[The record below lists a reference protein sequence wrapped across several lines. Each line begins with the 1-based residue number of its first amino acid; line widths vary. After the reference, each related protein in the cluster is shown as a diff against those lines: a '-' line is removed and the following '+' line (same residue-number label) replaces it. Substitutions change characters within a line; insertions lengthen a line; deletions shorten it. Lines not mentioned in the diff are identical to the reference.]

1 MQKRS
6 SQGLD
11 WVSEVPGLLFLRPF
25 DDPWCLTTPQGRLL
39 SRFDC
44 APSELGGFMRELLD
58 PSARNQLESLL
69 AKGEDYTFH
78 YNCGWLALYECASRT
93 DAGFVCTVT
102 EIKEPSRVAQLA
114 LLAQTI
120 PEPTSLIDRQH
131 RYACVNQA
139 WRQIFQS
146 TAGEPEGRTLA
157 EVWGQDLYDNRLK
170 PMLVQAFAGRQL
182 TDEFWS
188 EVGALGNRCRSL
200 SLYPCAPQA
209 GRIEQ
214 VVLVTRDITDL
225 KDARQALD
233 DSIRSASRL
242 RDRVAL
248 SLQVA
253 QIGIWSLDFDSLTVS
268 WDQAMHQIYGQPAAT
283 PVTLER
289 WRELIHPE
297 DRHHLKRFLEDQT
310 AGIERKISHYRVI
323 RPDGDVRFVKA
334 IFGLA
339 LEEDGSASG
348 LVGASVDVT
357 ELHAIQEALRRA
369 SRAAEDANQ
378 AKSRFLATV
387 SHEIRTPMNAILGLV
402 HLVRLTELNPRQ
414 DDYLRKLERAARSLL
429 DIINDILDFS
439 KVEAG
444 KLALET
450 VDFRLGEVLDN
461 LGQLLQVR
469 ARDKPGLEILFSV
482 DPKTPDALR
491 GDPLRLG
498 QILLNLGGNAV
509 KFTERGEVVI
519 SVRCLERL
527 HNGCV
532 LEFAVTDTGIGLQPE
547 QLPTL
552 FQPFSQADS
561 STARKY
567 GGTGLGLSISQQ
579 LVGLMGG
586 HIWAGQNPS
595 GGARFVFTARFEDA
609 QSASA
614 TRERRL
620 ADEHAELRVLIVD
633 DNPSARGILALMLQG
648 FGFQT
653 DLAESGEVAV
663 ELAAQRLYDV
673 ILMDWRLTGI
683 DGIEASR
690 RIRGLVPNR
699 RPIILLVTAYDGAE
713 LTGQI
718 SQAALDGLL
727 YKPLTESNLYDA
739 IATALHRRE
748 TGEGDGRRSV
758 NRNRRAGS
766 RYQAKVLLVEDNDI
780 NRQVAGEMLSLRGI
794 EVSYAASAEEAWPL
808 LENQSFELIFMDVQ
822 MPGIDGLEA
831 TRKIR
836 THPSLRQVPIVAIT
850 ANAMMG
856 DRERCLQAGT
866 TDYLS
871 KPIEPG
877 ALQEILDRYLT
888 SASWTLPSFGRET
901 DSSETLDT
909 RSALDRLGGNTPLYV
924 KLLGQFQEKHVDS
937 VTTLSQA
944 LALAEWEVARGI
956 VHSLKGSAANLGMTR
971 VAEQARNLE
980 QALQA
985 GVPQSEGLLNAL
997 QRELDQVFAAIVE
1010 LQQVAVSPEPDAS
1023 LPGGS
1028 QALLRE
1034 IDALLR
1040 VDIGRALAL
1049 SQNLIGQYADH
1060 AQSAGYRELYTL
1072 LHEFSIEEAEEV
1084 LRALLGPAEE
1094 RKDV

>member
-6 SQGLD
+6 SEGLD
-11 WVSEVPGLLFLRPF
+11 WVSAVPGLLFSRPLN
-25 DDPWCLTTPQGRLL
+25 DPWCLDSPQGRLL
-39 SRFDC
+39 SRFNCSASD
-44 APSELGGFMRELLD
+44 LGRFMRDLVSPPEREELERLY
-58 PSARNQLESLL
+58 AR
-69 AKGEDYTFH
+69 GEDYTLS
-78 YNCGWLALYECASRT
+78 YTCGSLVLHESATRVDSC
-93 DAGFVCTVT
+93 FVCMVT
-102 EIKEPSRVAQLA
+102 EFRESSRVAQLA

-120 PEPTSLIDRQH
+120 PEPASLIDQQH

-139 WRQIFQS
+139 WRRIFQES
-146 TAGEPEGRTLA
+146 VGDPQGRALA
-157 EVWGQDLYDNRLK
+157 EVWGQDLYDTRLK
-170 PMLVQAFAGRQL
+170 PMLAQAFAGQQL

-188 EVGALGNRCRSL
+188 DLGAMGSRCRSL
-200 SLYPCAPQA
+200 SFYPCAPRA
-209 GRIEQ
+209 GRIEE

-225 KDARQALD
+225 KVARQALD
-233 DSIRSASRL
+233 DSIRSASQL
-242 RDRVAL
+242 RDRAAL

-253 QIGIWSLDFDSLTVS
+253 QIGIWSLDFDSLTVN
-268 WDQAMHQIYGQPAAT
+268 WDQAMHQIYGQPPGV

-297 DRHHLKRFLEDQT
+297 DRHHMKGFLEAQT
-310 AGIERKISHYRVI
+310 TGMERQIAHYRVI

-357 ELHAIQEALRRA
+357 ELHEIQEALRRA
-369 SRAAEDANQ
+369 SRAAEDASQ
-378 AKSRFLATV
+378 AKSRFLATM

-482 DPKTPDALR
+482 DPETPDALR

-519 SVRCLERL
+519 AVRCLERL
-527 HNGCV
+527 SNGWV

-547 QLPTL
+547 HLPAL

-579 LVGLMGG
+579 LVDLMGG

-595 GGARFVFTARFEDA
+595 GGARFVFTARFEAA

-620 ADEHAELRVLIVD
+620 TDEHAELRVLIVD
-633 DNPSARGILALMLQG
+633 DNPSARGILALMVQG

-653 DLAESGEVAV
+653 DLAESGEAAV
-663 ELAAQRLYDV
+663 ELAAQRSYDV

-690 RIRGLVPNR
+690 RIRGLAQDR

-713 LTGQI
+713 LTGQLG
-718 SQAALDGLL
+718 QAALDGLL

-748 TGEGDGRRSV
+748 TGEAGARGPE
-758 NRNRRAGS
+758 NRNSGASS
-766 RYQAKVLLVEDNDI
+766 RYQARVLLVEDNDI

-794 EVSYAASAEEAWPL
+794 EVSYAASAEEAWAL
-808 LENQSFELIFMDVQ
+808 LERQSFELIFMDVQ

-836 THPSLRQVPIVAIT
+836 IDPNLRQVPIVAVT

-856 DRERCLQAGT
+856 DRERCLQAGM

-877 ALQEILDRYLT
+877 ALQEILERYLT
-888 SASWTLPSFGRET
+888 SASLTVPSFGGET
-901 DSSETLDT
+901 GSSETLDT
-909 RSALDRLGGNTPLYV
+909 RSALDRLGGNTPLYL
-924 KLLGQFQEKHVDS
+924 KLLSQFQEKYVDS
-937 VTTLSQA
+937 VTTLTQA
-944 LALAEWEVARGI
+944 LASGEWEVARGI
-956 VHSLKGSAANLGMTR
+956 AHTLKGSAANLGMTR
-971 VAEQARNLE
+971 VAEQARSLE

-985 GVPQSEGLLNAL
+985 GFPQSEGLLVAL
-997 QRELDQVFAAIVE
+997 QRELDQVVPAILE
-1010 LQQVAVSPEPDAS
+1010 LQEAPVSSEPEAS
-1023 LPGGS
+1023 SPRGND
-1028 QALLRE
+1028 ALLRE

-1040 VDIGRALAL
+1040 VDIGRALTL
-1049 SQNLIGQYADH
+1049 SQNLMAQYADH
-1060 AQSAGYRELYTL
+1060 AHAAGYRELNTL

-1084 LRALLGPAEE
+1084 LRGLLGSAEE
-1094 RKDV
+1094 RKNV